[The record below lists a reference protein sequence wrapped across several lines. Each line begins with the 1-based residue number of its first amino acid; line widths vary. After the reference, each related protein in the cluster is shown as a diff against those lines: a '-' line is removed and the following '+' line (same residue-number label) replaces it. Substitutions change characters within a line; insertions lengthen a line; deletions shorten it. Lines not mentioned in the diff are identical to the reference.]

1 MRKPQDFSAL
11 TSSENFFIDELY
23 TKFKNNPSNEELSE
37 DWKNFFQGFDFA
49 VLKGMHLDEDSLAP
63 ENSSLEK
70 EFKIFKLVQAYR
82 SRAHLISK
90 TNPIRERRDR
100 APKLQLSDFGLKEAD
115 LDYKT
120 FCGIELGL
128 GIVSLAEVL
137 EHLKKIYCESIGYE
151 FMHINN
157 SEIREWFREKV
168 EIQKGEFH
176 FSIEKK
182 KRILQ
187 KLNEA
192 SVFENFLDTK
202 YVGQKRF
209 SLEGGENTISAL
221 DSMINKASELEVHE
235 VIIGMAHRGRLN
247 VLANILGKT
256 YEYIF
261 TEFEGNA
268 RPDLSFGDGDVKY
281 HQGFSSEVK
290 TSSGQNIYLKLMPNP
305 SHLEAVGPVVLGFA
319 RAQAD
324 QLYQENYSKV
334 LPIIIHGDAAVAGQ
348 GIVYESIQLSELKGY
363 KTGGTI
369 HFVINNQIGF
379 TTDFGD
385 ARSSA
390 YSTSVART
398 LDIPI
403 IHVNGDDA
411 EAVVHVVELAV
422 EFRQKFKKDIFID
435 MVCYRKHGHNESD
448 EPRFTQPRMYELIK
462 NHASPREVY
471 IDKLIHGK
479 AIEIEL
485 AHKMEQEFK
494 NLLQDRFN
502 QVKQKPL
509 PYYYQKPEKEWGQ
522 MRAAKAEDFFYS
534 PPTGVKKA
542 VLEKIYQG
550 LITLPSD
557 IKPINKAIK
566 LLEDR
571 KNKWQANTLD
581 WAMCELLAYGSL
593 MHEGYGVRLSGQD
606 CIRGT
611 FSHRHAE
618 IFDVSGTTSY
628 NGLNAIPELTGKF
641 KVYNSLL
648 SEYAVLAFEF
658 GYSISSPKSLVIW
671 EAQFGDFSNGAQT
684 VFDQFISSGES
695 KWQKMSGLVCYL
707 PHGYEGQGPEH
718 SSARLER
725 FLQLSAESN
734 MIVANV
740 TQPANLFHLLRR
752 QLRWN
757 FRKPLILMTPKS
769 LLRHP
774 ECVSSVAELESGEFR
789 EVIYDASIKNKK
801 EIKKV
806 LWSSGK
812 ISYDLLKYQKEQKR
826 KDVLIVRIE
835 QLYPMPLPQIQ
846 KVLKDFAHASMVWVQ
861 EEPKNMGAWTFL
873 HRYPEFKDFS
883 LISRKSSASPATG
896 FAAVHTE
903 EQNNIITKAFEI

>member
-1 MRKPQDFSAL
+1 MKPQDFSAL
-11 TSSENFFIDELY
+11 TSSETFFIDELY
-23 TKFKNNPSNEELSE
+23 EKFKSDGNISD
-37 DWKNFFQGFDFA
+37 DWKSFFQGFDFA
-49 VLKGMHLDEDSLAP
+49 VTKGLHLDTDGAAP
-63 ENSSLEK
+63 EGSSLEK
-70 EFKIFKLVQAYR
+70 EFKIFKLIQSYR
-82 SRAHLISK
+82 TRAHLVSK
-90 TNPIRERRDR
+90 TNPIRERKDR
-100 APKLQLSDFGLKEAD
+100 APHLALSDYGLKEED
-115 LDYKT
+115 LLYKS
-120 FCGIELGL
+120 FCGVEFGL
-128 GIVSLAEVL
+128 GIATLADIL
-137 EHLKKIYCESIGYE
+137 QICKKIYCESIGYE
-151 FMHINN
+151 YMHINDTQ
-157 SEIREWFREKV
+157 IRKWFREKV
-168 EIQKGEFH
+168 ENNKGALN

-182 KRILQ
+182 KRILL

-192 SVFENFLDTK
+192 TIFENFLDTK

-209 SLEGGENTISAL
+209 SLEGGENTIAAL
-221 DSMINKASELEVHE
+221 DSMISKSAEYGVEE

-256 YEYIF
+256 YDYIF
-261 TEFEGNA
+261 NEFEGNA

-281 HQGFSSEVK
+281 HLGFSSEV
-290 TSSGQNIYLKLMPNP
+290 TTVSGKKMYLKLMPNP

-324 QLYQENYSKV
+324 QLYQEDHSKV

-348 GIVYESIQLSELKGY
+348 GIVYESLQLSQLRGY

-379 TTDFGD
+379 TTDFDD
-385 ARSSA
+385 ARSSI

-403 IHVNGDDA
+403 MHVNGDDA
-411 EAVVHVVELAV
+411 EAVVFATELAI
-422 EFRQKFKKDIFID
+422 EFRQKFKRDIFID

-448 EPRFTQPRMYELIK
+448 EPRFTQPRMYDLIK
-462 NHASPREVY
+462 NHISPREVY
-471 IDKLIHGK
+471 INKLIQGQS
-479 AIEIEL
+479 IEIEL
-485 AHKMEQEFK
+485 ARKMEQEFK
-494 NLLQDRFN
+494 NQLQDRFN
-502 QVKQKPL
+502 SVKQNSL
-509 PYYYQKPEKEWGQ
+509 PYYYQKPEKEWGA
-522 MRAAKAEDFFYS
+522 MRSAKTEDFYSS
-534 PPTGVKKA
+534 PPTGVKKSILDA
-542 VLEKIYQG
+542 IMKG
-550 LITLPSD
+550 LVTLPD
-557 IKPINKAIK
+557 DLNPISKAVK
-566 LLEDR
+566 LIEER
-571 KNKWQANTLD
+571 KNKWNNNTLD

-593 MHEGYGVRLSGQD
+593 MYEGFGVRLSGQD

-618 IFDVSGTTSY
+618 FFDISGTKTY
-628 NGLNAIPELTGKF
+628 NGLNALPELNGKF

-684 VFDQFISSGES
+684 IFDQFISSGES

-734 MIVANV
+734 IIVANV
-740 TQPANLFHLLRR
+740 TTPANLFHLLRR

-757 FRKPLILMTPKS
+757 FRKPLIIMTPKS

-774 ECVSSVAELESGEFR
+774 ECISQTSDLENGEFK
-789 EVIYDASIKNKK
+789 EILGETNTKNKK
-801 EIKKV
+801 EIKKI
-806 LWSSGK
+806 LWCSGK
-812 ISYDLLKYQKEQKR
+812 ISYDLMKYQKEKKR
-826 KDVLIVRIE
+826 PDVLVVRLE
-835 QLYPMPLPQIQ
+835 QLYPMPLPQVQ
-846 KVLKDFAHASMVWVQ
+846 KILKDFAHASMIWVQ

-873 HRYPEFKDFS
+873 HRYPEFKDFN

-896 FAAVHTE
+896 YGAIHAE
-903 EQNNIITKAFEI
+903 EQASIIKNAFEI